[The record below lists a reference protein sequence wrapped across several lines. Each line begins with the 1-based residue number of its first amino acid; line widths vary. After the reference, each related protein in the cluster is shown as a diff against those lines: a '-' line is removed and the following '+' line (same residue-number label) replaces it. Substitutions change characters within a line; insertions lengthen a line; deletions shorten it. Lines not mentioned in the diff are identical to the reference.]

1 MVDWSSAVTFRGG
14 VGLGALG
21 ALAIMRYTN
30 LHFTYLLTY
39 FGNAVVFNVGEYRRR
54 VVNNFTN
61 SAQFFH
67 PDNIEANAIRE

>member
-1 MVDWSSAVTFRGG
+1 MVDWSSDVMFRGG
-14 VGLGALG
+14 VGLCTLEALS
-21 ALAIMRYTN
+21 IMRYTN

-39 FGNAVVFNVGEYRRR
+39 FGNVAVFNVGEYRRR